1 VHLYDVNI
9 LVVPNLSFL
18 LDCFVFVMV
27 VMGKSCNFCIPLG
40 GLGDSCMSAMGLF
53 SGRGLW

>member
-27 VMGKSCNFCIPLG
+27 EMGKSCNFCILLG
-40 GLGDSCMSAMGLF
+40 GFGGSCMSAMGLF
-53 SGRGLW
+53 SGSGLW

>member
-1 VHLYDVNI
+1 

-27 VMGKSCNFCIPLG
+27 VMGKSCNFCILLG
-40 GLGDSCMSAMGLF
+40 GFGGSCMSATGLF
-53 SGRGLW
+53 SGRRLW